1 MLNQE
6 QPLSSKPTPARLV
19 RQAGCL
25 LLVVRLAAYH
35 TIAVP
40 GFLFG
45 FCNQDTPLGI
55 LECPQNAGGHKEIT
69 EIALGFLRPGILED
83 IVDEHL
89 FVDVTG
95 VLDSSQ
101 HFGDSQFTATIARI
115 NSQYSVGLNTTAGA
129 IIINDLG
136 SNPRA
141 VWL

>member
-1 MLNQE
+1 MH
-6 QPLSSKPTPARLV
+6 
-19 RQAGCL
+19 
-25 LLVVRLAAYH
+25 LAVYH
-35 TIAVP
+35 TFIVP
-40 GFLFG
+40 GVLFG

-55 LECPQNAGGHKEIT
+55 LECPQNSGGHKEIT

-136 SNPRA
+136 SNP
-141 VWL
+141 